1 MRFVSSAIAIL
12 LLVDGISAQ
21 SPPVSVQET
30 DRARQLLNSV
40 QWVDKAWGVYLAG
53 RLHSPDLDQALIEQ
67 FRLSMALR
75 DAPSYSEEHGFV
87 AALFDAAI
95 EAGVTVP
102 AALLEP
108 FEENWADA
116 VLILL
121 ARDKDSED
129 SLLRLGLE
137 KSRPIVWLAANNLL
151 FERKSQ
157 VWYAE
162 TLAQISITHR
172 FTVTDPG
179 IGQGVGDGAGGRVYG
194 DGVAALP
201 RGFPP
206 VALYTLQDGPTA
218 QRGSVLLA
226 RGPQDVYYKRTVVPT
241 DKQVPVGSA
250 GVALDRMAIRIGY
263 LAQLGHESVEHTERV
278 LHSETHIQFTTIEG
292 FERQVERDMETQAE
306 GIRALIQNLEE
317 VGLSTPDVRLRIV
330 PEVDD
335 RRQTATPPLPAVA
348 PRAITLH

>member
-1 MRFVSSAIAIL
+1 M
-12 LLVDGISAQ
+12 
-21 SPPVSVQET
+21 
-30 DRARQLLNSV
+30 
-40 QWVDKAWGVYLAG
+40 
-53 RLHSPDLDQALIEQ
+53 
-67 FRLSMALR
+67 
-75 DAPSYSEEHGFV
+75 
-87 AALFDAAI
+87 
-95 EAGVTVP
+95 
-102 AALLEP
+102 
-108 FEENWADA
+108 
-116 VLILL
+116 
-121 ARDKDSED
+121 
-129 SLLRLGLE
+129 
-137 KSRPIVWLAANNLL
+137 
-151 FERKSQ
+151 
-157 VWYAE
+157 
-162 TLAQISITHR
+162 
-172 FTVTDPG
+172 
-179 IGQGVGDGAGGRVYG
+179 YG

-292 FERQVERDMETQAE
+292 FARQVERDMETQAE

-348 PRAITLH
+348 PREIPLQ